1 MPHVKE
7 RFFACEPGTDLQHAR
22 YTEQDVG
29 DRKKIR
35 HTATKTTPNKPSSI
49 AACAEAI
56 PLNKRDPLRLPDYD
70 AEDEAEDPSRSHS
83 LLLIQML

>member
-1 MPHVKE
+1 MSKSGFLHVNQ
-7 RFFACEPGTDLQHAR
+7 EPTFSTLGTLSR
-22 YTEQDVG
+22 MSETE
-29 DRKKIR
+29 KKIR